1 MAENSK
7 HENNKHDVLQL
18 TYAPQAHGDVA
29 VPGSKSIANRAL
41 LLAALAEGTTVLEHM
56 LDSDD
61 TKRMREALTALGV
74 GISSI
79 DNSNGATLE
88 VTGVGGLFAAAG
100 AGTAQTQKLPLELFL
115 GNAGTAMRPLVAM
128 LAASAGEFILT
139 GEPRMYERP
148 IGPLVTALQEAGAR
162 IEYLQEPGY
171 PPLRIIGAR
180 STAMAPNNLEPK
192 ASAFQ
197 NTLHSTAYNTLTN
210 QLTIDGSMSS
220 QYVSALLMLL
230 PFLGEDAQLSL
241 TGEIVSEPY
250 IALTV
255 AMMGAFGVTVERPE
269 QRVFR
274 VVGKQHYRSP
284 KQYWI
289 EGDASSASYFL
300 AAGAIAGG
308 PVTVHG
314 VGTESLQGDKQFAEV
329 LAAMGANVEWQ
340 PRSISVSAGANGL
353 QGGIFDLNH
362 IPDAAMTIAT
372 TALFAT
378 GSTEIR
384 NVANWRLKET
394 DRLHA
399 MATELRKTGAEVAE
413 GEDWLRITPPLDIQH
428 AQIATYDDHR
438 MAMCFALLTFAKNGV
453 SIEDPNCCRKTYPHF
468 FSDLSAIV
476 HSN

>member
-1 MAENSK
+1 MAENRK
-7 HENNKHDVLQL
+7 HENNEHDVLHL
-18 TYAPQAHGDVA
+18 TNAPQAHGDVA

-61 TKRMREALTALGV
+61 TKRMREALSALGV
-74 GISSI
+74 GISNF
-79 DNSNGATLE
+79 DNSNSATLK
-88 VTGVGGLFAAAG
+88 VTGVGGLFTAAG
-100 AGTAQTQKLPLELFL
+100 AGTAQSQQLPLELFL

-180 STAMAPNNLEPK
+180 CTAMAPNNLEPK
-192 ASAFQ
+192 TVAFQ
-197 NTLHSTAYNTLTN
+197 NSLHSNAYNTLTN

-230 PFLGEDAQLSL
+230 PFLGEDAQLTL

-255 AMMGAFGVTVERPE
+255 AMMGAFGVRVERPE

-274 VVGKQHYRSP
+274 VEGKQHYRSP

-300 AAGAIAGG
+300 AAGAIAAG

-372 TALFAT
+372 TALFAK

-413 GEDWLRITPPLDIQH
+413 GEDWLRITPPADIQH

-438 MAMCFALLTFAKNGV
+438 MAMCFALLMFAQNGV